1 MAGNNI
7 IKIKTFRYPDYLPDK
22 KDAGKVY
29 KIEKRAK
36 KKKNTKDIDPWHG

>member
-1 MAGNNI
+1 MAANNI
-7 IKIKTFRYPDYLPDK
+7 LKIKTHRYPDYLPDK

-36 KKKNTKDIDPWHG
+36 KKKKKRNA